1 MKTHIFILCFC
12 LLLPTLAWA
21 NPARAPY
28 DAHGLGGRENRWIHT
43 LPEEHQATARVI
55 LQQGLLEIASLRAT
69 LGEKVDALADLN
81 YNDATPPETLL
92 QLGRELQECRNALRE
107 RLARL
112 LQDLQD
118 AVGGAPAFLRERG
131 RHTHRRNPHVLPPE
145 VDKN

>member
-1 MKTHIFILCFC
+1 MKKITLFTCTC
-12 LLLPTLAWA
+12 LLVPTLAWA
-21 NPARAPY
+21 QPARAPH

-43 LPEEHQATARVI
+43 LPEERQPAARAL
-55 LQQGLLEIASLRAT
+55 LQEGLPEIARLRAT

-112 LQDLQD
+112 LRDLQD
-118 AVGGAPAFLRERG
+118 AVGDAPAFLRERG
-131 RHTHRRNPHVLPPE
+131 RRMHRHGPHALPPE